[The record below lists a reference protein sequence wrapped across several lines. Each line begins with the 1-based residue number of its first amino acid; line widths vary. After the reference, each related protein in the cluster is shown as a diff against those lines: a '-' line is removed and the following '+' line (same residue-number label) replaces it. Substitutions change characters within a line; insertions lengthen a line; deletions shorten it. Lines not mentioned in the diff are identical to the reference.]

1 MRRRVLR
8 HRPTI
13 ILGGLVFLFLL
24 AYFWPHIFIRIK
36 SGELGVKYRLF
47 AGGTVTNPPYDEG
60 VHWVFPW
67 DQMFIYNVRIQE
79 AEHTVDLLDESGLTL
94 RFLLSIRYHPERD
107 MVGFLHKQVGP
118 DYVQR
123 IVIPQVV
130 GVLRTHVGQLSAEE
144 VFTSQPNVLD
154 QVFSEAIAELTKN
167 YITVNDVIIRTI
179 ELPPAIKK
187 AVEDKNEQRHI
198 AEAYEFRI
206 LKEQKEAKRKEIE
219 AEGYARYNS
228 IIAETLSAE
237 MLKWSGIQATHEIA
251 ASNNSKVIVIGNGE
265 NGLPII
271 LGADK

>member
-1 MRRRVLR
+1 M
-8 HRPTI
+8 
-13 ILGGLVFLFLL
+13 
-24 AYFWPHIFIRIK
+24 
-36 SGELGVKYRLF
+36 
-47 AGGTVTNPPYDEG
+47 
-60 VHWVFPW
+60 
-67 DQMFIYNVRIQE
+67 
-79 AEHTVDLLDESGLTL
+79 
-94 RFLLSIRYHPERD
+94 
-107 MVGFLHKQVGP
+107 
-118 DYVQR
+118 
-123 IVIPQVV
+123 
-130 GVLRTHVGQLSAEE
+130 
-144 VFTSQPNVLD
+144 
-154 QVFSEAIAELTKN
+154 
-167 YITVNDVIIRTI
+167 IIRTI